1 MFMIRTSYLDCC
13 FENGCVARLV
23 SSRVGLLSTK
33 LQAIITVRTLSHMIC
48 LPPSEVERRFA
59 LLGIPN
65 QFSKTEKQALATT
78 PIVEP
83 GERVFG
89 FPTPEA
95 NAGLNLLNLR
105 EILGTDRAKPPSFFD
120 HPWYLNE
127 PFGREDCDPGWHFL
141 YTEVLPDSISQPVD
155 YASSLTRQGLELPT
169 ATEVVLMLFLH
180 YAGSGEHL
188 LQKKHTWCK
197 DRASGD
203 RFVTIGAFGRN
214 GVFVS
219 AHPRNYTSRG
229 LGVCPRIV

>member
-1 MFMIRTSYLDCC
+1 
-13 FENGCVARLV
+13 
-23 SSRVGLLSTK
+23 
-33 LQAIITVRTLSHMIC
+33 MIC
-48 LPPSEVERRFA
+48 LPPSEIERRFA

-127 PFGREDCDPGWHFL
+127 PFGRDDCDPGWHFL

-180 YAGSGEHL
+180 YAGSGEQL
-188 LQKKHTWCK
+188 LQLP
-197 DRASGD
+197 RP
-203 RFVTIGAFGRN
+203 GRE
-214 GVFVS
+214 GTQGTPP
-219 AHPRNYTSRG
+219 PRHSRG
-229 LGVCPRIV
+229 RSRAQETRSRHRPRQAAGE